1 MLARRAAGLSTAFP
15 APHFPAE
22 LDPGVIAFDSGFAF
36 PGVLPDLI
44 AYAQSALTTHRDESL
59 QYAPPQGHPELR
71 EWLAGYMNADG
82 CNLTAQNIL
91 IVNGA
96 KHGIEL
102 ISRLLLDEGDSIVVT
117 APTYFTAIPIFRSF
131 GVHFIEASHDRD
143 GIDVHELE
151 RAITYLR
158 AEGRKLPK
166 LIYNVVDFHNPTG
179 VAMSLRRRQ
188 ALLDLS
194 VRHDIAILED
204 NPYRRV
210 RFEGKPLPTLKALD
224 AAGNVLHVGTFS
236 KLIAPGLRIGWI
248 AAHPHLIARLMQLK
262 SDGGSNPLIQ
272 RIVLDFCR
280 SEAFP
285 AHIQRVQSTYR
296 EHRDRMIAALR
307 RELPQASIDVPEGGY
322 YVWVTLPAG
331 VDGDAVAMAA
341 ARTGVNIIPG
351 TRFFVQ
357 PGDVPWRDHALP
369 RNHIRLSYSF
379 ATLEQI
385 DEGVRRLA
393 SVCRTQSAG

>member
-1 MLARRAAGLSTAFP
+1 
-15 APHFPAE
+15 
-22 LDPGVIAFDSGFAF
+22 
-36 PGVLPDLI
+36 
-44 AYAQSALTTHRDESL
+44 
-59 QYAPPQGHPELR
+59 
-71 EWLAGYMNADG
+71 
-82 CNLTAQNIL
+82 
-91 IVNGA
+91 
-96 KHGIEL
+96 
-102 ISRLLLDEGDSIVVT
+102 
-117 APTYFTAIPIFRSF
+117 
-131 GVHFIEASHDRD
+131 VHFIEASHDRD
-143 GIDVHELE
+143 GIDVDELE
-151 RAITYLR
+151 RAVTYLR

-331 VDGDAVAMAA
+331 LDGDALALAA

-357 PGDVPWRDHALP
+357 PGDVPWRDHTLA